1 MAASGS
7 RRRVAPGSAPRPR
20 PRRRNARLGT
30 PKSAWF
36 PALFVLLL
44 AFVSGQTDDCAS
56 RVADA
61 LAPVPPEDVTPAM
74 RAGLVTACE
83 GVVAALAAP
92 PAAAGVDQALR
103 EWTDAVRRLPRDSD
117 APLPAPTPSP
127 VLEPRP
133 RAPGSPLT
141 GLTTPSALP
150 TRVVTLDTADA
161 SRNGPAVSSSHDKG
175 SWGADEKTPGSSR
188 EEKPKAPSAG
198 ATASLVV
205 AGAGALVVVLAV
217 AWPRSHGRARG
228 GP

>member
-1 MAASGS
+1 M
-7 RRRVAPGSAPRPR
+7 
-20 PRRRNARLGT
+20 
-30 PKSAWF
+30 
-36 PALFVLLL
+36 LLL

-161 SRNGPAVSSSHDKG
+161 SRNKG
-175 SWGADEKTPGSSR
+175 SSGADEKTPGSSR

-198 ATASLVV
+198 AVASLVV
-205 AGAGALVVVLAV
+205 AGAGVLVVVLAV

>member
-1 MAASGS
+1 M
-7 RRRVAPGSAPRPR
+7 
-20 PRRRNARLGT
+20 
-30 PKSAWF
+30 
-36 PALFVLLL
+36 LLL

-103 EWTDAVRRLPRDSD
+103 EWTDAVRRARDSD

-141 GLTTPSALP
+141 GLTTPDAVSTLVP
-150 TRVVTLDTADA
+150 TLESADA
-161 SRNGPAVSSSHDKG
+161 RRNGLAVSSSFETGD
-175 SWGADEKTPGSSR
+175 ARRDVEKTSGSRPR
-188 EEKPKAPSAG
+188 EESAAAPSAG
-198 ATASLVV
+198 AVASLVV
-205 AGAGALVVVLAV
+205 AGAGALVVAFAA
-217 AWPRSHGRARG
+217 AWPRICGRTVC

>member
-1 MAASGS
+1 M
-7 RRRVAPGSAPRPR
+7 RV
-20 PRRRNARLGT
+20 
-30 PKSAWF
+30 
-36 PALFVLLL
+36 
-44 AFVSGQTDDCAS
+44 
-56 RVADA
+56 
-61 LAPVPPEDVTPAM
+61 
-74 RAGLVTACE
+74 GLVTACE

-141 GLTTPSALP
+141 GLTTPSTLP
-150 TRVVTLDTADA
+150 TRVVTLENADA
-161 SRNGPAVSSSHDKG
+161 SRNGPVVSSSHDKG
-175 SWGADEKTPGSSR
+175 SSGADEKTPGSSR

-198 ATASLVV
+198 AVASLVV
-205 AGAGALVVVLAV
+205 AGAGVLVVVLAV